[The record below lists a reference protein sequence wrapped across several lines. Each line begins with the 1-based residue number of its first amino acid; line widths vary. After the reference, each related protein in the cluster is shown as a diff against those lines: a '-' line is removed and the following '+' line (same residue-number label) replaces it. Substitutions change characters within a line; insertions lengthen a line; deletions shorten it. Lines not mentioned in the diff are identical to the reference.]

1 MKNKLSVFY
10 LCFFLCLVAIMVVCN
25 SNLNEEK
32 EAQLSMISKTNP
44 TPINLS
50 SPPNQSDPTSK
61 KIKEEVESID
71 SIYDVAVIK
80 GKDKIL
86 VAYKVKHLRRFHM
99 KAIEKEVNDKLEK
112 KFPDEDFT
120 VSSDYKI
127 FLEAVRLGEKLKDP
141 SYPDKKAKKE
151 LERIIGLSK
160 ELK

>member
-1 MKNKLSVFY
+1 MKNKQSVFY
-10 LCFFLCLVAIMVVCN
+10 FYFLLCLVAIMVGCN
-25 SNLNEEK
+25 SNLDEEK
-32 EAQLSMISKTNP
+32 EAQLSMISRTNP

-50 SPPNQSDPTSK
+50 SQPNQSNATSK

-99 KAIEKEVNDKLEK
+99 KAIEKELKDKLEK
-112 KFPDEDFT
+112 EYPDEDFT

-141 SYPDKKAKKE
+141 SYPKKKAKKE
-151 LERIIGLSK
+151 LDKIINLSK

>member
-1 MKNKLSVFY
+1 MKNKQSVFY
-10 LCFFLCLVAIMVVCN
+10 FYFFLCLVAIMVGCN
-25 SNLNEEK
+25 SNLDEEK

-50 SPPNQSDPTSK
+50 SQPNQSNTTSK

-112 KFPDEDFT
+112 EYPDEDFT

-141 SYPDKKAKKE
+141 SYPEKKAKKE
-151 LERIIGLSK
+151 LDRIIGLSK

>member
-1 MKNKLSVFY
+1 MKNKQSVFY
-10 LCFFLCLVAIMVVCN
+10 LYFFLCLVAIMVGCN
-25 SNLNEEK
+25 SNLDEEK

-50 SPPNQSDPTSK
+50 SQPNQSNPTSK

-86 VAYKVKHLRRFHM
+86 VAYKVKHLQRFHM

-112 KFPDEDFT
+112 EYPDEDFT

-141 SYPDKKAKKE
+141 SYPEKKAKKE
-151 LERIIGLSK
+151 LNKIINLSK

>member
-1 MKNKLSVFY
+1 MKNKQSVFY
-10 LCFFLCLVAIMVVCN
+10 FYFLLCLVAIMVGCN
-25 SNLNEEK
+25 SNLDEEK

-50 SPPNQSDPTSK
+50 SQPNQSNTTSK

-99 KAIEKEVNDKLEK
+99 KTIEKEVNDKLEK

>member
-1 MKNKLSVFY
+1 MKNKQSVFY
-10 LCFFLCLVAIMVVCN
+10 FYFLLCLVAIMVGCN
-25 SNLNEEK
+25 SNLDEEK

-50 SPPNQSDPTSK
+50 SQPNQGNTTSK

-99 KAIEKEVNDKLEK
+99 KTIEKEVNDKLEK

>member
-1 MKNKLSVFY
+1 MKNKQSVFY
-10 LCFFLCLVAIMVVCN
+10 FYFFLCLVAIMVGCN
-25 SNLNEEK
+25 SNLDEEK

-50 SPPNQSDPTSK
+50 SQPNQSNTTSK

-99 KAIEKEVNDKLEK
+99 KAIEKELKDKLEK
-112 KFPDEDFT
+112 EYPDEDFT

-141 SYPDKKAKKE
+141 SYPDTKAKKE
-151 LERIIGLSK
+151 LDKIINLSK

>member
-1 MKNKLSVFY
+1 Y
-10 LCFFLCLVAIMVVCN
+10 LYFLLCLVAIMVGCN
-25 SNLNEEK
+25 SNLDEEK

-50 SPPNQSDPTSK
+50 SQPNQSNTTSK

-99 KAIEKEVNDKLEK
+99 KTIEKEVNDKLEK

>member
-1 MKNKLSVFY
+1 MKNKQSVFY
-10 LCFFLCLVAIMVVCN
+10 LYFFLCLVAIMVGCN
-25 SNLNEEK
+25 SNLDEEK

-50 SPPNQSDPTSK
+50 SQPNQSNTTSK

-99 KAIEKEVNDKLEK
+99 KAIEKELNDKLEK
-112 KFPDEDFT
+112 KYPDEDFT

-151 LERIIGLSK
+151 LDRIIGLSK

>member
-1 MKNKLSVFY
+1 MKNKQSVFY
-10 LCFFLCLVAIMVVCN
+10 LYFFLCLVAIMVGCN
-25 SNLNEEK
+25 SNLDEEK

-50 SPPNQSDPTSK
+50 SQPNQSNTTSK

-80 GKDKIL
+80 GKDKTL

-99 KAIEKEVNDKLEK
+99 KAIEKELKDKLEK
-112 KFPDEDFT
+112 EYPDEDFT

-141 SYPDKKAKKE
+141 SYPKKKAKKE
-151 LERIIGLSK
+151 LDKIINLSK

>member
-1 MKNKLSVFY
+1 MKNKQSVFY
-10 LCFFLCLVAIMVVCN
+10 LYIFLCLVAIMVGCN
-25 SNLNEEK
+25 SNLDEKK

-50 SPPNQSDPTSK
+50 SQPNQSNTTSK

-99 KAIEKEVNDKLEK
+99 KAIEKELKDKLEK
-112 KFPDEDFT
+112 EYPDEDFT

-141 SYPDKKAKKE
+141 SYPEKKAKKE
-151 LERIIGLSK
+151 LNKIINLSK
-160 ELK
+160 KLK

>member
-1 MKNKLSVFY
+1 MKNKQSVFY
-10 LCFFLCLVAIMVVCN
+10 FYFLLCLVAIMVGCN
-25 SNLNEEK
+25 SNLDEEK

-50 SPPNQSDPTSK
+50 SQPNQSNTTSK

-99 KAIEKEVNDKLEK
+99 KTIEKEVNDKLEK

-151 LERIIGLSK
+151 LDRIIGLSK

>member
-10 LCFFLCLVAIMVVCN
+10 LYFFLCLVAIMVGCN
-25 SNLNEEK
+25 SNLDAEK

-50 SPPNQSDPTSK
+50 SQPNQSNTTSK

-99 KAIEKEVNDKLEK
+99 KAIEKELNDKLEK
-112 KFPDEDFT
+112 KYPDEDFT

>member
-1 MKNKLSVFY
+1 MKNKQSVFY
-10 LCFFLCLVAIMVVCN
+10 FYLLLCLVAIMVGCN
-25 SNLNEEK
+25 SNLDEEK

-50 SPPNQSDPTSK
+50 SQSNKSNTTSK

-99 KAIEKEVNDKLEK
+99 KTIEKEVNDKLEK

-141 SYPDKKAKKE
+141 SYPDQKAKKE